1 MAEKEQEKPLAPA
14 YHRTSPHSLSTELK
28 NHRLRHR
35 KFLICG
41 CVAAVLLII
50 VVVILV
56 LSFTVFHIKDPVMNL
71 NAVQIQGL
79 EFINATNISSG
90 PTTNLTVLA
99 DVSVKN
105 PNVAT
110 FKYNE
115 ATTGL
120 YYDGVLVSEARTP
133 PGQAR
138 ARRTVRLNVTI
149 EVMVDRL
156 MAIPRLVSDLVAGSL
171 PVRSYS
177 SISGRVKIL
186 NVKKNVVVR
195 MNCTMIVNVT
205 SRSIQD
211 QNCKPHVS
219 I

>member
-14 YHRTSPHSLSTELK
+14 YTRTPTHFLSTELK
-28 NHRLRHR
+28 NHRPRHR
-35 KFLICG
+35 KFLLCG
-41 CVAAVLLII
+41 CIAAVLLII

-79 EFINATNISSG
+79 EFINATNILSD
-90 PTTNLTVLA
+90 PTTNITVLA

-115 ATTGL
+115 ATTRL
-120 YYDGVLVSEARTP
+120 YYDGVLVGEARTP
-133 PGQAR
+133 PGRAM

-149 EVMVDRL
+149 DVMVN
-156 MAIPRLVSDLVAGSL
+156 RLVAVPGLGSDLNAGAL

-186 NVKKNVVVR
+186 NVKKNVAVK

-219 I
+219 T